1 VERVKWPVALCGG
14 VVTAYLGGW
23 DLMLTLLVGFVI
35 IDYVVAV
42 IVAAMD
48 GRLSSKVGFRGIAKK
63 MLIFVVVGIACM
75 LDAALGQDMLR
86 NVTIWFYIANEGIS
100 ILENLGIAGVPF
112 PRRLSDALEIIRER
126 GEKE

>member
-1 VERVKWPVALCGG
+1 MDRVKWPVALFGG
-14 VVTAYLGGW
+14 LVTAYLGGW

-42 IVAAMD
+42 IVATMD

-63 MLIFVVVGIACM
+63 MLMFLVVGIACM

-112 PRRLSDALEIIRER
+112 PRRLSDALELIRER
-126 GEKE
+126 DEKD

>member
-1 VERVKWPVALCGG
+1 MERVKWPVALCGG

-23 DLMLTLLVGFVI
+23 DSLLTLLVGFVI

-63 MLIFVVVGIACM
+63 ILMFVVVGIACM
-75 LDAALGQDMLR
+75 LDAALGQDMPYDVASLHAER
-86 NVTIWFYIANEGIS
+86 QAWRDRINE
-100 ILENLGIAGVPF
+100 LE
-112 PRRLSDALEIIRER
+112 SEI
-126 GEKE
+126 